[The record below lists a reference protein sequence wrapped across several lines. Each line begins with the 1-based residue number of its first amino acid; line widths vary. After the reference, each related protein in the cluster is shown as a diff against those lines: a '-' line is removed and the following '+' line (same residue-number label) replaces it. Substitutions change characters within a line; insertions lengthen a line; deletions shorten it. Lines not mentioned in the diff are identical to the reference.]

1 MSRLRLLLLLICLS
15 LRAHCWINRDRILPL
30 SPLEQ
35 KNSSKLQTLLYSQI
49 LSSLQATL
57 ECPTSPPQ
65 LQLVPFFI
73 EGSVML
79 LSVHFSFSLTLN
91 SLRMEMSGCHRK
103 HPSVRKLILCS
114 PKIFL
119 MIKFTAAQTEQYDKA
134 DVFLEGRRMKDRK
147 FNHKCSYTKAM
158 RTMPVKLPS
167 GAAREEHAM
176 N

>member
-1 MSRLRLLLLLICLS
+1 MPHKPTTAS
-15 LRAHCWINRDRILPL
+15 AGPL
-30 SPLEQ
+30 
-35 KNSSKLQTLLYSQI
+35 
-49 LSSLQATL
+49 
-57 ECPTSPPQ
+57 
-65 LQLVPFFI
+65 FFI

-91 SLRMEMSGCHRK
+91 SLRMEMSGCHGK